1 MDVFVNGESY
11 ELTLI
16 DTAGQEDYD
25 KLRALSYESTDVF
38 LVCFS
43 IVEPDS
49 FSNVKEKVSHRFLHN
64 CIGRL
69 CVDASV
75 KYLSARPTAVP
86 EFLCSNP
93 VQEARTCGK
102 RCALSTKSHDCVE
115 KTNLLGLVG

>member
-86 EFLCSNP
+86 VFEP
-93 VQEARTCGK
+93 
-102 RCALSTKSHDCVE
+102 STRSQ
-115 KTNLLGLVG
+115 NLWQKVCFVNQVP

>member
-25 KLRALSYESTDVF
+25 KLRVLSYESTDVF

-49 FSNVKEKVSHRFLHN
+49 FSNVKEKVREKLRT
-64 CIGRL
+64 RL
-69 CVDASV
+69 R
-75 KYLSARPTAVP
+75 K
-86 EFLCSNP
+86 
-93 VQEARTCGK
+93 G
-102 RCALSTKSHDCVE
+102 
-115 KTNLLGLVG
+115 

>member
-43 IVEPDS
+43 LVEPDS

-75 KYLSARPTAVP
+75 KYLSARATAVP
-86 EFLCSNP
+86 KVLCSNP

-102 RCALSTKSHDCVE
+102 RCALSTKSHDHVE